1 MFDLVVYT
9 RVVMDRKRES
19 TPVLRRRT
27 VLMQRSAGT
36 ARAPDEA
43 KFDRPRHGADSLAL
57 RSSGLI
63 VGVGSCR
70 DRSPDAVH
78 CVGLSKIQRD
88 LLAFACAQPNH

>member
-1 MFDLVVYT
+1 MFYLMDYT
-9 RVVMDRKRES
+9 RVMMDHKGES
-19 TPVLRRRT
+19 TPVPRRRT

-36 ARAPDEA
+36 ARATDEA
-43 KFDRPRHGADSLAL
+43 KFHRPRHGADSLAL
-57 RSSGLI
+57 CSSGLI

>member
-9 RVVMDRKRES
+9 RMVMDRKRES

-57 RSSGLI
+57 CSSGLI
-63 VGVGSCR
+63 VGVGNCR

-78 CVGLSKIQRD
+78 CVGLSEI
-88 LLAFACAQPNH
+88 

>member
-1 MFDLVVYT
+1 MFDLMVYT
-9 RVVMDRKRES
+9 RVSMDRTRES
-19 TPVLRRRT
+19 TPVPQQQT

-43 KFDRPRHGADSLAL
+43 KFDRPRHAANSLAL
-57 RSSGLI
+57 RGSGLI

-78 CVGLSKIQRD
+78 CVGLSKI
-88 LLAFACAQPNH
+88 